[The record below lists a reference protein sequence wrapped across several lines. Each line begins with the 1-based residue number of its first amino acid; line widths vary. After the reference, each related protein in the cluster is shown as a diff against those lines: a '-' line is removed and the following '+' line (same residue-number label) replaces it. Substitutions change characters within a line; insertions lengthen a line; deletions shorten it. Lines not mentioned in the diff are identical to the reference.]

1 MGKYDRTA
9 QDMGNLIALD
19 HLNLTV
25 PDQQLATLFYVE
37 GLGFTRDPYM
47 TVGLNNMWINAGE
60 QQFHLPTRETPQ
72 ILRGRIGLVVPDIHE
87 LITRLIGIKPQLH
100 TSEFEFTLH
109 DTYVD
114 VRDPWGNEFRC
125 HQQGTHLGGRS
136 IGLEYLLFNV
146 PSGTAEGIGAF
157 YESILGADVVFGE
170 RRGAKSVT
178 INSAGKR
185 QALIFREFESP
196 QRQYDRHHIAIYI
209 ADFSGPHLRLDEMGL
224 ITEESNESQYRFDSI
239 TDLKTGNKLYDLEH
253 EVRSMLHPMYG
264 RALVNRNPMQS
275 LQSYKQGNDSLHGF

>member
-109 DTYVD
+109 DTCLLYTSPSP
-114 VRDPWGNEFRC
+114 RD
-125 HQQGTHLGGRS
+125 
-136 IGLEYLLFNV
+136 
-146 PSGTAEGIGAF
+146 
-157 YESILGADVVFGE
+157 
-170 RRGAKSVT
+170 
-178 INSAGKR
+178 
-185 QALIFREFESP
+185 
-196 QRQYDRHHIAIYI
+196 
-209 ADFSGPHLRLDEMGL
+209 
-224 ITEESNESQYRFDSI
+224 
-239 TDLKTGNKLYDLEH
+239 
-253 EVRSMLHPMYG
+253 
-264 RALVNRNPMQS
+264 
-275 LQSYKQGNDSLHGF
+275 

>member
-19 HLNLTV
+19 HLNLPV

-47 TVGLNNMWINAGE
+47 TVGLSNMWINAGE

-157 YESILGADVVFGE
+157 Y
-170 RRGAKSVT
+170 
-178 INSAGKR
+178 
-185 QALIFREFESP
+185 
-196 QRQYDRHHIAIYI
+196 
-209 ADFSGPHLRLDEMGL
+209 
-224 ITEESNESQYRFDSI
+224 
-239 TDLKTGNKLYDLEH
+239 
-253 EVRSMLHPMYG
+253 
-264 RALVNRNPMQS
+264 
-275 LQSYKQGNDSLHGF
+275 